1 MKIGEKKNFGPS
13 GREGKRKEEERERK
27 EETKKGRKKEKRKGL
42 EHLKLS
48 VFKAQEVIW
57 YKESINYP
65 GDMARNRTDQEKYHS
80 GSIYLCYTKN
90 FVFYLEYNGYYSVI

>member
-1 MKIGEKKNFGPS
+1 MKIGEKENLVPR
-13 GREGKRKEEERERK
+13 GREGKREGEERERK
-27 EETKKGRKKEKRKGL
+27 EERKKGRKKEKRKGL

-57 YKESINYP
+57 YNESINYP
-65 GDMARNRTDQEKYHS
+65 GDMTRNRTDQEKYRS

-90 FVFYLEYNGYYSVI
+90 FVFCILS